1 MASVRTITAHHLGAY
16 ASIHTRK
23 RYKKD
28 IVTWQRWC
36 GLVDIHPLDCT
47 QVNAQLFV
55 DWMVLQ
61 YTSASVASRVCG
73 VAKWMDALVAGG
85 VVKSH
90 GLHSVKLPKR
100 VVVLSFDCL
109 PSDDEMVQV
118 MRAFAWRGPRWEWL
132 AAMVAWGGCDCAEAL
147 RVRKTDVRTW
157 EGKTL
162 VTVRSRRGNRREIP
176 VDGRLEV
183 LTLGLTAVFA
193 ATTTLGGT
201 FGSKYATE
209 TINEVASTAVG
220 RRLTVQD
227 MRRWAVHRQFQRG
240 VSTAVIAKWMGH
252 TNDRYVRQ
260 TLRLLDPVAL
270 VSQADVVAQ
279 IVVEPDGERF
289 GSGSAPD
296 SVISHM
302 ADTQPL

>member
-1 MASVRTITAHHLGAY
+1 M
-16 ASIHTRK
+16 
-23 RYKKD
+23 
-28 IVTWQRWC
+28 TWQRWC
-36 GLVDIHPLDCT
+36 VLVDIHPLDCT
-47 QVNAQLFV
+47 QLNAQLFV
-55 DWMVLQ
+55 DWMVSQ
-61 YTSASVASRVCG
+61 YTSASVSSRVCG
-73 VAKWMDALVAGG
+73 VARWMDALVAGG
-85 VVKSH
+85 VVRSH

-100 VVVLSFDCL
+100 VVALSSDCL
-109 PSDDEMVQV
+109 PSDDEMVLV
-118 MRAFAWRGPRWEWL
+118 MSAFADRGPRWEWL

-162 VTVRSRRGNRREIP
+162 ITVRSRRGNKREIP

-209 TINEVASTAVG
+209 TINEVASAAAG

-227 MRRWAVHRQFQRG
+227 MRRWAVRRQYERG
-240 VSTAVIAKWMGH
+240 VPTAVIAKWLGH

-260 TLRLLDPVAL
+260 TLRLLNPVSL
-270 VSQADVVAQ
+270 VSQADVIAQ
-279 IVVEPDGERF
+279 IVVEPDGGRF

-296 SVISHM
+296 SVISHIS
-302 ADTQPL
+302 DTHPA

>member
-1 MASVRTITAHHLGAY
+1 MASVRSITAHHLGAY

-36 GLVDIHPLDCT
+36 GLVDVHPLDCT

-61 YTSASVASRVCG
+61 YTSASVSSRVCG
-73 VAKWMDALVAGG
+73 VAKWMDALVVGG

-100 VVVLSFDCL
+100 VVVLSSDCL
-109 PSDDEMVQV
+109 PTDDEMVQV

-209 TINEVASTAVG
+209 TINEVASGAVG

-227 MRRWAVHRQFQRG
+227 MRRWAVQRQYDRG
-240 VSTAVIAKWMGH
+240 VSVAVIAKWLGH
-252 TNDRYVRQ
+252 TSERNVRQ

-279 IVVEPDGERF
+279 IVVEPDGDRF
-289 GSGSAPD
+289 GSGSVHD
-296 SVISHM
+296 SVILHM

>member
-1 MASVRTITAHHLGAY
+1 MASVRSITAHFLGGY
-16 ASIHTRK
+16 ASVHTRK

-36 GLVDIHPLDCT
+36 ALVDIHPLDCT

-55 DWMVLQ
+55 DWMVSQ
-61 YTSASVASRVCG
+61 YTSTSVASRVCG
-73 VAKWMDALVAGG
+73 VAKWFDALVAAG
-85 VVKSH
+85 VLKSH

-100 VVVLSFDCL
+100 VIVLDASL
-109 PSDDEMVQV
+109 MPSDDEMVQV

-209 TINEVASTAVG
+209 TINEVASGAVG

-279 IVVEPDGERF
+279 IVVEPDGDRF
-289 GSGSAPD
+289 GSGSVHD
-296 SVISHM
+296 SVI
-302 ADTQPL
+302 TL

>member
-1 MASVRTITAHHLGAY
+1 MASVRSITAHHLGSY

-28 IVTWQRWC
+28 IMTWQRWC
-36 GLVDIHPLDCT
+36 ILVGIHPLDCT

-55 DWMVLQ
+55 DWMVSQ
-61 YTSASVASRVCG
+61 YTSASVSSRVCG
-73 VAKWMDALVAGG
+73 VARWMDALVDGG

-100 VVVLSFDCL
+100 VVALSSDCL
-109 PSDDEMVQV
+109 PSDDEMVLV
-118 MRAFAWRGPRWEWL
+118 MDAFAGRGPRWEWL
-132 AAMVAWGGCDCAEAL
+132 VAMVAWGGCDCAEAL
-147 RVRKTDVRTW
+147 RIRKTDVRTW

-183 LTLGLTAVFA
+183 LTLGLAAVFA
-193 ATTTLGGT
+193 ATTSLGGS
-201 FGSKYATE
+201 FNSKHGTE
-209 TINEVASTAVG
+209 TINDVASKAVG

-227 MRRWAVHRQFQRG
+227 MRRWAVQRQYDRG
-240 VSTAVIAKWMGH
+240 VPVPVIAKWLGH
-252 TNDRYVRQ
+252 TNERNVRQ
-260 TLRLLDPVAL
+260 TLRLLDPVAQ
-270 VSQADVVAQ
+270 VRQSDVIAQ
-279 IVVEPDGERF
+279 IVVEPNGDRF

-296 SVISHM
+296 SLISHM
-302 ADTQPL
+302 ADTQAK

>member
-1 MASVRTITAHHLGAY
+1 MASVRSITAHFLGGY
-16 ASIHTRK
+16 SSIHTRK

-55 DWMVLQ
+55 DWMVSQ
-61 YTSASVASRVCG
+61 YTSTSVASRVCG
-73 VAKWMDALVAGG
+73 VAKWMDALVAAG
-85 VVKSH
+85 VLKSH

-100 VVVLSFDCL
+100 TIVLDASL
-109 PSDDEMVQV
+109 MPGDDEMVQV

-279 IVVEPDGERF
+279 IVVEPDGDRF
-289 GSGSAPD
+289 GSGSVHD